1 MINIASDH
9 QKALTIDEDT
19 PVGQIVAHDFRS
31 ARVFNK
37 HGIDFCCKGSKTIKE
52 VCLKSDLAPTLL
64 LDQLLNVINSKK
76 ENGVIS
82 FKELPLDLLVDYIV
96 KVHHRYVNEHSQ
108 VLVNLLDK
116 LCKVHGNVHPELFE
130 VRNLFTAS
138 TEDLLTHMAK
148 EEQVLF
154 PMIKFLTQRFEKGN
168 TDVSEIQALP
178 NIISAM
184 NADHEQE
191 GDRFRE
197 IENLTGGYTVPA
209 DGCTTYSVA
218 YAMLKEFESDL
229 HVHIHLENN
238 ILFPRALAMSNV
250 SAETVNN

>member
-1 MINIASDH
+1 MINTASDH
-9 QKALTIDEDT
+9 QETFTINENT

-31 ARVFNK
+31 ARVFSK

-52 VCLKSDLAPTLL
+52 VCIKSDLAPTLL
-64 LDQLLNVINSKK
+64 MDQLLNVINSKK

-82 FKELPLDLLVDYIV
+82 FQELPLDLLVDYIV

-116 LCKVHGNVHPELFE
+116 LCKVHGNMHPELFE
-130 VRNLFTAS
+130 VRSLFTAS
-138 TEDLLTHMAK
+138 TEDLLTHMVK

-154 PMIKFLTQRFEKGN
+154 PMIKSISQQFENGN
-168 TDVSEIQALP
+168 HEIPEIQALP
-178 NIISAM
+178 HIISAM

-191 GDRFRE
+191 GDRFRQ
-197 IENLTGGYTVPA
+197 IENLTGGYIIPD
-209 DGCTTYSVA
+209 DGCTTYRVA
-218 YAMLKEFESDL
+218 FAMLKEFESDL
-229 HVHIHLENN
+229 HMHIHLENN
-238 ILFPRALAMSNV
+238 ILFPGALAMSNI

>member
-1 MINIASDH
+1 MTNIESDH
-9 QKALTIDEDT
+9 QEVFTIDEQT
-19 PVGQIVAHDFRS
+19 QVGQIVAHDFRS
-31 ARVFNK
+31 ARVFSN

-96 KVHHRYVNEHSQ
+96 KVHHRYVNEHAQ

-116 LCKVHGNVHPELFE
+116 LCKVHGKAHPELFE
-130 VRNLFTAS
+130 VRNLFYAS
-138 TEDLLTHMAK
+138 VEDLFTHMAK

-154 PMIKFLTQRFEKGN
+154 PMITFLSQRLEKGN
-168 TDVSEIQALP
+168 TEIQALP
-178 NIISAM
+178 HIISAM

-191 GDRFRE
+191 GDRFRQ

-209 DGCTTYSVA
+209 DGCTTYNVA
-218 YAMLKEFESDL
+218 FAMLKEFESDL
-229 HVHIHLENN
+229 HMHIHLENN
-238 ILFPRALAMSNV
+238 ILFPGALAMSNTP
-250 SAETVNN
+250 SETVNH